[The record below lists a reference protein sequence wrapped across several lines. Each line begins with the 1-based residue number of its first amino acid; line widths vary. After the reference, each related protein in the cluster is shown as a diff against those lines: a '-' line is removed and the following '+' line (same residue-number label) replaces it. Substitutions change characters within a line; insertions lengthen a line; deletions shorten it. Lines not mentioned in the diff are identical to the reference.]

1 MAKLALTSLLA
12 CSIGL
17 LGTAH
22 SLAELACKPML
33 TLRNVREVRPAAPP
47 IAPWTWKATIVA
59 DTRYCATRT
68 GSFEIDF
75 VQAKEYS
82 QDVQYTEEFRWN
94 AGQFDVSI
102 ELDGSEV
109 IAEYRLG
116 FIAPCVCRE
125 IPYDP

>member
-1 MAKLALTSLLA
+1 MAKLALTSLLV

-22 SLAELACKPML
+22 SLAELACKPLL
-33 TLRNVREVRPAAPP
+33 TFRNVREVRPAASL
-47 IAPWTWKATIVA
+47 IAPWTWKATIIA
-59 DTRYCATRT
+59 DARYCATRT

-75 VQAKEYS
+75 VQSKEYS
-82 QDVQYTEEFRWN
+82 QDVQYIEKFRWN

-102 ELDGSEV
+102 ELDASEL
-109 IAEYRLG
+109 IDEYRLG
-116 FIAPCVCRE
+116 FIAPCVCRK